1 MKESVDDPAAID
13 FQKKLANFLK
23 EVEIKHINI
32 DKLLKNCIE
41 NYETTA
47 TSYSFQAEREAK
59 EPSAFFQLWIN
70 FFQDF
75 TKVYTKKILETQK
88 E

>member
-1 MKESVDDPAAID
+1 MDDPAAID
-13 FQKKLANFLK
+13 FQKKLANFVK
-23 EVEIKHINI
+23 EAEIKHINI

-41 NYETTA
+41 NFETTA
-47 TSYSFQAEREAK
+47 SSYSFQGGK
-59 EPSAFFQLWIN
+59 EPSAFFQLWID

-75 TKVYTKKILETQK
+75 TEVYKKKILEIQK